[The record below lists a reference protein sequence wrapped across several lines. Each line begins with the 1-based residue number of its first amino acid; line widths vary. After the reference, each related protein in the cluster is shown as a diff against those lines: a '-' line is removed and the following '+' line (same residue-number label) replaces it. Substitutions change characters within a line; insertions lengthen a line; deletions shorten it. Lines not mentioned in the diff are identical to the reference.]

1 MILDIKNRLLL
12 IGMLPQQG
20 NLSEMVDIYD
30 LVRDLKLSE
39 EEKGAI
45 SYIENGAYVKWDYDK
60 DPNKDVN
67 ITSSQMDIIKKA
79 IEKLDKE
86 NKINLEM
93 VPLIQLINGSVQ

>member
-1 MILDIKNRLLL
+1 
-12 IGMLPQQG
+12 
-20 NLSEMVDIYD
+20 MVDIYD

-45 SYIENGAYVKWDYDK
+45 SYIENCTYVKWDYDK

-93 VPLIQLINGSVQ
+93 VPLIQLINGSIQ

>member
-1 MILDIKNRLLL
+1 MKFNVKERLLL

-20 NLSEMVDIYD
+20 SLSEMVDIYD

-45 SYIENGAYVKWDYDK
+45 SYIENNNYVKWDFDK
-60 DPNKDVN
+60 DPNKDIN
-67 ITSSQMDIIKKA
+67 ISSSQMKIIKEA

-93 VPLIQLINGSVQ
+93 IPLIQIINDSV

>member
-1 MILDIKNRLLL
+1 MKLDVKNRLLL

-30 LVRDLKLSE
+30 LVRDLKLSD

-45 SYIENGAYVKWDYDK
+45 SYVENGNYVKWDFEK
-60 DPNKDVN
+60 DPNKDIN
-67 ITSSQMDIIKKA
+67 ISSSQMKIIKKT

-93 VPLIQLINGSVQ
+93 VPLIQIINGSV

>member
-1 MILDIKNRLLL
+1 MKLDVKNRLLL

-30 LVRDLKLSE
+30 LVRDLKLSD

-45 SYIENGAYVKWDYDK
+45 SYIENGNYVKWNFEK
-60 DPNKDVN
+60 DPNKDIKIN
-67 ITSSQMDIIKKA
+67 SSQMKIIKKT

-93 VPLIQLINGSVQ
+93 VPLIQIINGSV